1 MSAECL
7 FCKII
12 KGEIPVNIVD
22 QTEHVLAFLDINP
35 QSPTHVLIIP
45 KKHIASTRDLNEQ
58 NIHYLSKIALLA
70 QKVAVEEK
78 INADGYRWVINTG
91 DDGGQ
96 TVDHIHLHLLGGR
109 QMHWPPG

>member
-58 NIHYLSKIALLA
+58 NIHYLSKIVFLA
-70 QKVAVEEK
+70 QKVAIKEK
-78 INADGYRWVINTG
+78 ITKNGFRWVINTG
-91 DDGGQ
+91 NDGGQ
-96 TVDHIHLHLLGGR
+96 TVGHIHLHLMGGR
-109 QMHWPPG
+109 CMTWPPG